1 MPSGRCQFKRRP
13 TRFTSSRAVYAR
25 SASQRRCTTRSSIQ
39 TTRMCWPIMWAN
51 HWRTL
56 VPAARYCRFRRAE
69 LLEPRP
75 LLDGAEIA
83 ERFQL
88 RGLQI
93 GAAVRALVEAQVQ
106 GLVTS
111 RESAEQFLRSML
123 EPHA

>member
-1 MPSGRCQFKRRP
+1 M
-13 TRFTSSRAVYAR
+13 
-25 SASQRRCTTRSSIQ
+25 
-39 TTRMCWPIMWAN
+39 
-51 HWRTL
+51 
-56 VPAARYCRFRRAE
+56 
-69 LLEPRP
+69 
-75 LLDGAEIA
+75 LDGAEIA